1 MLWANVGDVRYSGSY
16 ALLLSLHLVGVLV
29 IIGSLVLVTSTAG
42 RLARDNDGPGLVR
55 AVRSTRVYSVG
66 SLLVVGLGTAML
78 NRDPT
83 RIPRGAGWVS
93 ASYALWLVAT
103 LITLCVTAPAL
114 RAAAAEVAEGRPA
127 QRFAARL
134 GVAGGLSALCW
145 VAIVVLMVYKPGQ

>member
-1 MLWANVGDVRYSGSY
+1 MWANVDDVRYSGSY

-127 QRFAARL
+127 QHFAARL
-134 GVAGGLSALCW
+134 GVAGGLSALSW

>member
-1 MLWANVGDVRYSGSY
+1 MWANVGDVRYSGSY

-29 IIGSLVLVTSTAG
+29 IIGSLGLVTSTAG
-42 RLARDNDGPGLVR
+42 RLARDNDGPGLIR
-55 AVRSTRVYSVG
+55 ALRSTRVYSIG

-78 NRDPT
+78 GRDPT

-103 LITLCVTAPAL
+103 LINLGVTAPAL
-114 RAAAAEVAEGRPA
+114 RGAAAEVAEGRPA

-145 VAIVVLMVYKPGQ
+145 VAIVVLMVYQPGQ